1 MSTLPFGTIVM
12 YSGSSIPDGWL
23 LCDGSKNTPNL
34 IDKFILG
41 GKIDD
46 IGGIGGGVLSG
57 DKNNKS
63 VYENSSEATSNVSV
77 NVQDTVLTIEQIP
90 EHSHSCDVTIDSGT
104 NNDWW
109 AVEGDDSSSQ
119 KYQGVGIINKWNI
132 FPINSTGGGEGH
144 THDIEVSDNKHSHKT
159 NVISPYYI
167 LAYIIYTG

>member
-23 LCDGSKNTPNL
+23 LCDGHENTPNL

-41 GKIDD
+41 GNLDD

-63 VYENSSEATSNVSV
+63 AYENSSKETSNISV
-77 NVQDTVLTIEQIP
+77 NVLETVLNIKQIP
-90 EHSHSCDVTIDSGT
+90 VHSHSCDVTIDSGT

-109 AVEGDDSSSQ
+109 GADGDNSSGHT
-119 KYQGVGIINKWNI
+119 YQGVGVTNRWNT
-132 FPINSTGGGEGH
+132 FPINSTGGGEGRAH
-144 THDIEVSDNKHSHKT
+144 GIEVSDNKHSHKT